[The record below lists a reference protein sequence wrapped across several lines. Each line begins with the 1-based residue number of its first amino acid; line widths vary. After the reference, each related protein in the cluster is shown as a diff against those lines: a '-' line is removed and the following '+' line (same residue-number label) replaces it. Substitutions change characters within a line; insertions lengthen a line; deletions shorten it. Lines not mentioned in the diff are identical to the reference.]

1 MSLKEI
7 TKDLHHEAEKTA
19 FAKLLLSGKIT
30 EKQYAAYLFN
40 INPIYFTIEK
50 HAAAAGVFDRLPGLQ
65 RSEKIW
71 NDFLEL
77 TGGDVSGY
85 KMHKETLAYQQY
97 LEDLAHSQ
105 ERNHLLRAHMY
116 VRHMGDLFGG
126 QIIKNR
132 VPGSGTFYDFDNVE
146 ELKTGIRAELDD
158 GLGDEARIAF
168 EWAIKMMK
176 ALDDSQ

>member
-30 EKQYAAYLFN
+30 KEQYAKYLFN

-50 HAAAAGVFDRLPGLQ
+50 YAQAQGILDQLPGLT
-65 RSEKIW
+65 RSTKIW
-71 NDFLEL
+71 TDFLEIA
-77 TGGDVSGY
+77 GNPSSY
-85 KMHKETLAYQQY
+85 RMCQSTLAYQGY
-97 LEDLAHSQ
+97 LEELANNP
-105 ERNHLLRAHMY
+105 ERKHLLKAHMY

-132 VPGSGTFYDFDNVE
+132 VPGSGTFYDFDNIE
-146 ELKTGIRAELDD
+146 ELKSGIRAELDD
-158 GLGDEARIAF
+158 TLGGEARVAF
-168 EWAIKMMK
+168 EWAIKIMK
-176 ALDDSQ
+176 DLYDGE